1 MLDQPMEDI
10 TEGGKELS
18 FLDHLEI
25 LRWHIIRSLIAIF
38 SGAILA
44 FVGRSV
50 VVDLILGPSQ
60 LDFWTYRQLCRL
72 SDVVNSDALCIQ
84 ALNFELINR
93 KMMGQFTQHIT
104 VSVMAGFI
112 IAFPYLLFEV
122 WRFLKPA
129 LKKSERRY
137 LRGVVFSGSTLFFLG
152 VLCGYYLLSPV
163 SVQFLANY
171 QFIETLENTID
182 LQSYISLIAMITL
195 AAAIVFQLPIV
206 VYFLAKTGLVTA
218 AGMRQHRKHALLVI
232 LVLSAVITPPDIM
245 SQLLLTIPFFVL
257 YESSIFIAR
266 SVERTR
272 AKKGLE

>member
-1 MLDQPMEDI
+1 MLDQPMDDL
-10 TEGGKELS
+10 TESGEELS

-25 LRWHIIRSLIAIF
+25 LRWHIIRSLIAIV

-44 FVGRSV
+44 FIGRSV
-50 VVDLILGPSQ
+50 VVSLILGPSR

-72 SDVVNSDALCIQ
+72 SDLVGSEVLCIES
-84 ALNFELINR
+84 LNFELINR

-104 VSVMAGFI
+104 VSVIAGFI

-129 LKKSERRY
+129 LKKSERKY

-152 VLCGYYLLSPV
+152 VLCGYYLLAPV

-206 VYFLAKTGLVTA
+206 VYFLAKTGLITA
-218 AGMRQHRKHALLVI
+218 AGMRKHRKHALLVI
-232 LVLSAVITPPDIM
+232 LVLSAIITPPDLM

-257 YESSIFIAR
+257 YESSIFIAKG
-266 SVERTR
+266 VERTR
-272 AKKGLE
+272 VDKGLD

>member
-1 MLDQPMEDI
+1 MEDLPE
-10 TEGGKELS
+10 EGEELS

-25 LRWHIIRSLIAIF
+25 LRWHIIRSLIAVLV
-38 SGAILA
+38 GGILA

-50 VVDLILGPSQ
+50 VVDIILGPSQ
-60 LDFWTYRQLCRL
+60 LDFWTYQQLCKL
-72 SDVVNSDALCIQ
+72 SDLMSSKALCIES
-84 ALNFELINR
+84 LNFQLINR

-104 VSVMAGFI
+104 VSITVGLI
-112 IAFPYLLFEV
+112 LAFPYLLFEV

-129 LKKSERRY
+129 LRKSERRY
-137 LRGVVFSGSTLFFLG
+137 LRGVVFSGSTLFFIG

-195 AAAIVFQLPIV
+195 ATALVFQLPIV
-206 VYFLAKTGLVTA
+206 VYFLAKTGLVTSV
-218 AGMRQHRKHALLVI
+218 GMRKQRKTALLVI
-232 LVLSAVITPPDIM
+232 LVLSAIITPPDIM
-245 SQLLLTIPFFVL
+245 SQLLLTIPFFIL

-266 SVERTR
+266 GVERTR
-272 AKKGLE
+272 AAKGLD